1 MVKDTLG
8 ASNVIGQGTYGCVHK
23 PQLKCKDKAR
33 KDATTVSKLMTRKHA
48 NQELG
53 EYNLIDFADEKQE
66 YYLGIPDDCN
76 VDSKNAANLMAIAKC
91 RDFEAKQVQDY
102 KLLLMKYGG
111 KDLDDF
117 SDEVHKW
124 KKTPENVKQIELFW
138 LEVSRLFRGLN
149 AFKKNG
155 IVHHDLK
162 HQNIV
167 YNKETNRIN
176 FIDFG
181 FMTAK
186 NSIINKCTYSDYWL
200 ANTHHWSFPIEIVL
214 LNKDTYNRYADGNVY
229 TLAYDLASVTD
240 DLSDQLSYFFEC
252 VSDFK
257 PNTTEYNNITGK
269 FIRKFFNLS
278 RNLNSN
284 DYNNFL
290 NKSVDTIDSYG
301 VGIALLV
308 MLRKSKHLL
317 DKTFSMRAFTLF
329 MNMVH
334 PNVYSRVDTEVLMN
348 EYEDLLSDEG
358 FLKKHNMKFE
368 NHRLVS
374 GIEIPPAVEKTI
386 NLIVKDTSKVSK
398 SDLKTISIN
407 HEPKRVC
414 PPGKEY
420 KPTTKR
426 CVKTCK
432 NGYVR
437 NANFKCIRD
446 RTRKTVKKCPSGK
459 ELNPNTNRCRVQCKP
474 GKTRNDKGN
483 CVNLKGNPFSPDM

>member
-23 PQLKCKDKAR
+23 PQLKCKDNAR
-33 KDATTVSKLMTRKHA
+33 KDDTTVSKLMTRKNA

-53 EYNLIDFADEKQE
+53 EYDLIDFADEKQE

-76 VDSKNAANLMAIAKC
+76 VDGKNAANLMAIAKC

-111 KDLDDF
+111 KDLDIF
-117 SDEVHKW
+117 GKEVKSW
-124 KKTPENVKQIELFW
+124 TKTPENVKSIELFW

-167 YNKETNRIN
+167 YNQTTNRIN

-181 FMTAK
+181 FMTDK
-186 NSIINKCTYSDYWL
+186 TNIINTCKKSDYWL
-200 ANTHHWSFPIEIVL
+200 ARNHHWSFPIEIVL
-214 LNKDTYNRYADGNVY
+214 WNKRTYARYAKGTVSKIAKDF
-229 TLAYDLASVTD
+229 DSVSKD
-240 DLSDQLSYFFEC
+240 ISKQIGYFFSCITEHTSGT
-252 VSDFK
+252 V
-257 PNTTEYNNITGK
+257 EYNSLTRK
-269 FIRKFFNLS
+269 MIRHFFNLS
-278 RNLNSN
+278 MSLTNY
-284 DYNNFL
+284 DYNTFL
-290 NKSVDTIDSYG
+290 NKSIDTVDSYG
-301 VGIALLV
+301 VGIALMF
-308 MLRKSKHLL
+308 MLRKSAHLL
-317 DKTFSMRAFTLF
+317 DGGFLTRALGLF
-329 MNMVH
+329 KKMIH
-334 PNVYSRVDTEVLMN
+334 PNVHLRYDTDMLMN
-348 EYEDLLSDEG
+348 EYEDILSEQG
-358 FLKKHNMKFE
+358 MLNRHNMRFE

-374 GIEIPPAVEKTI
+374 GIEIPSVIKTTI
-386 NLIVKDTSKVSK
+386 NRIVNDTSQVSK
-398 SDLKTISIN
+398 KDLKTIQVN
-407 HEPKRVC
+407 DEPMRIC

-437 NANFKCIRD
+437 NANFKCVRD
-446 RTRKTVKKCPSGK
+446 KTRKTVKKCPSGK
-459 ELNPNTNRCRVQCKP
+459 ELNPNTNRCKIQCKP
-474 GKTRNDKGN
+474 GKIRNEKGN
-483 CVNLKGNPFSPDM
+483 CVNLKGNPFSVNV

>member
-1 MVKDTLG
+1 MPKDTFG
-8 ASNVIGQGTYGCVHK
+8 KSKVIGQGTYGCVHK
-23 PQLKCKDKAR
+23 PQLKCKDKSR
-33 KDATTVSKLMTRKHA
+33 KNDTTVSKLMTRKDA

-53 EYNLIDFADEKQE
+53 EYNLIDFADEKKE

-76 VDSKNAANLMAIAKC
+76 VDGKNAANLMAIAEC
-91 RDFEAKQVQDY
+91 RDFEPKQVENY

-117 SDEVHKW
+117 SNEVHTW
-124 KKTPENVKQIELFW
+124 KKTPENVNLIELFW

-181 FMTAK
+181 FMTDK
-186 NSIINKCTYSDYWL
+186 DSIINKSKNSDYWL
-200 ANTHHWSFPIEIVL
+200 SQQHHWSFPIEIVL

-229 TLAYDLASVTD
+229 TLANDLASVTD
-240 DLSDQLSYFFEC
+240 DLSDQLGYFFEC

-257 PNTTEYNNITGK
+257 PNTTEYNNVTGK
-269 FIRKFFNLS
+269 FIRKFFKLS
-278 RNLNSN
+278 KNLNHT
-284 DYNNFL
+284 DYDNFI

-334 PNVYSRVDTEVLMN
+334 PNVYSRIDTDVLMN
-348 EYEDLLSDEG
+348 EYEDLLSEQG
-358 FLKKHNMKFE
+358 FLKGHNMTFD

-374 GIEIPPAVEKTI
+374 GIEIPSAIEKTI

-398 SDLKTISIN
+398 SDLKIISIN
-407 HEPKRVC
+407 HEPTRVC

-437 NANFKCIRD
+437 NANFKCVRD
-446 RTRKTVKKCPSGK
+446 KTRKTVKKCPSGK
-459 ELNPNTNRCRVQCKP
+459 ELNPNTNRCRIQCKP